1 MRITHEADYAIR
13 IMYCLAER
21 NQTISAKQ
29 ISDDSG
35 VPSRFALK
43 ILRRLTQAGLTESFK
58 GVSGGYQ
65 LARTAEQ
72 ISLGE
77 IIEVIDG
84 PIEINHCLSSE
95 FDCSRV
101 QQKMNAHFTGCSA
114 QSIRTSAAN
123 YMTCLCHS
131 SCRRK
136 IRHNN
141 YILSSNTR
149 YYTIL
154 FRRT

>member
-1 MRITHEADYAIR
+1 MLITHEADYAIR

-65 LARTAEQ
+65 LARAADQ

-101 QQKMNAHFTGCSA
+101 QQKNKCTFHRLFSA
-114 QSIRTSAAN
+114 INQDIRSKL
-123 YMTCLCHS
+123 YDLP
-131 SCRRK
+131 
-136 IRHNN
+136 
-141 YILSSNTR
+141 LSQFVPEKNQA
-149 YYTIL
+149 
-154 FRRT
+154 

>member
-65 LARTAEQ
+65 LARAADH

-101 QQKMNAHFTGCSA
+101 QQKNECTFHRLFSA
-114 QSIRTSAAN
+114 INQDIRSKL
-123 YMTCLCHS
+123 YDLP
-131 SCRRK
+131 
-136 IRHNN
+136 
-141 YILSSNTR
+141 LSQFVPEKNQA
-149 YYTIL
+149 
-154 FRRT
+154 

>member
-43 ILRRLTQAGLTESFK
+43 ILRRLTQAGLTESYK

-65 LARTAEQ
+65 LARAADQ

-101 QQKMNAHFTGCSA
+101 QQKNKCTFHRLFSA
-114 QSIRTSAAN
+114 INQDIRSKL
-123 YMTCLCHS
+123 YDLP
-131 SCRRK
+131 
-136 IRHNN
+136 
-141 YILSSNTR
+141 LSQFVPEKNQA
-149 YYTIL
+149 
-154 FRRT
+154 

>member
-21 NQTISAKQ
+21 NGKVSAKQ

-43 ILRRLTQAGLTESFK
+43 ILHRLTQANLTHSYK
-58 GVSGGYQ
+58 GVSGGYEI
-65 LARTAEQ
+65 ARPADQ

-101 QQKMNAHFTGCSA
+101 QQKNECTFHRLFGAINQDIRQKLYDLPLAQFVPKADSTG
-114 QSIRTSAAN
+114 Q
-123 YMTCLCHS
+123 
-131 SCRRK
+131 
-136 IRHNN
+136 
-141 YILSSNTR
+141 
-149 YYTIL
+149 
-154 FRRT
+154 

>member
-43 ILRRLTQAGLTESFK
+43 ILRRLTQTGLTESFK

-65 LARTAEQ
+65 LARAADQ

-101 QQKMNAHFTGCSA
+101 QQKNKCTFHRLFSA
-114 QSIRTSAAN
+114 INQDIRSKL
-123 YMTCLCHS
+123 YDLP
-131 SCRRK
+131 
-136 IRHNN
+136 
-141 YILSSNTR
+141 LSQFVPEKNQA
-149 YYTIL
+149 
-154 FRRT
+154 

>member
-58 GVSGGYQ
+58 GVSSSD
-65 LARTAEQ
+65 L
-72 ISLGE
+72 
-77 IIEVIDG
+77 IDG

-101 QQKMNAHFTGCSA
+101 QQKNECTFHRLFSA
-114 QSIRTSAAN
+114 INQDIRSKL
-123 YMTCLCHS
+123 YDLP
-131 SCRRK
+131 
-136 IRHNN
+136 
-141 YILSSNTR
+141 LSQFVPEKNQA
-149 YYTIL
+149 
-154 FRRT
+154 

>member
-13 IMYCLAER
+13 VACCLAVADGKVG
-21 NQTISAKQ
+21 AKQ
-29 ISDDSG
+29 ISEMTG
-35 VPSRFALK
+35 VTLRFALK
-43 ILRRLTQAGLTESFK
+43 ILRKMILGDLVKSFK

-65 LARTAEQ
+65 LARAADQ

-101 QQKMNAHFTGCSA
+101 QQKNECTFHRLFSA
-114 QSIRTSAAN
+114 INQDIRSKL
-123 YMTCLCHS
+123 YDLP
-131 SCRRK
+131 
-136 IRHNN
+136 
-141 YILSSNTR
+141 LSQFVPEKNQA
-149 YYTIL
+149 
-154 FRRT
+154 

>member
-65 LARTAEQ
+65 LARAADQ

-101 QQKMNAHFTGCSA
+101 QQKNKCTFHRLFSA
-114 QSIRTSAAN
+114 INQDIRSK
-123 YMTCLCHS
+123 LFDLP
-131 SCRRK
+131 
-136 IRHNN
+136 
-141 YILSSNTR
+141 LSQFVPEKNQA
-149 YYTIL
+149 
-154 FRRT
+154 

>member
-13 IMYCLAER
+13 IMYCLAQR
-21 NQTISAKQ
+21 NTKLSAKQ
-29 ISDDSG
+29 IADDSG

-43 ILRRLTQAGLTESFK
+43 ILRRLTQAELTASYK
-58 GVSGGYQ
+58 GVSGGYTI
-65 LARTAEQ
+65 ARPAED

-101 QQKMNAHFTGCSA
+101 QQKNECTFHRLFGAINQDIRNTLYDLPLA
-114 QSIRTSAAN
+114 QFVPQADT
-123 YMTCLCHS
+123 
-131 SCRRK
+131 
-136 IRHNN
+136 
-141 YILSSNTR
+141 
-149 YYTIL
+149 
-154 FRRT
+154 

>member
-65 LARTAEQ
+65 LARAAEQ

-101 QQKMNAHFTGCSA
+101 QQKNKCTFHRLFSA
-114 QSIRTSAAN
+114 INQDIRSKL
-123 YMTCLCHS
+123 YDLP
-131 SCRRK
+131 
-136 IRHNN
+136 
-141 YILSSNTR
+141 LSQFVPEKNQA
-149 YYTIL
+149 
-154 FRRT
+154 

>member
-1 MRITHEADYAIR
+1 MRIMHEADYAIR

-65 LARTAEQ
+65 LARAADQ

-101 QQKMNAHFTGCSA
+101 QQKNKCTFHRLFSA
-114 QSIRTSAAN
+114 INQDIRSKL
-123 YMTCLCHS
+123 YDLP
-131 SCRRK
+131 
-136 IRHNN
+136 
-141 YILSSNTR
+141 LSQFVPEKNQA
-149 YYTIL
+149 
-154 FRRT
+154 

>member
-65 LARTAEQ
+65 LARAADQ

-84 PIEINHCLSSE
+84 PIQINHCLSSE

-101 QQKMNAHFTGCSA
+101 QQKNKCTFHRLFSA
-114 QSIRTSAAN
+114 INQDIRSKL
-123 YMTCLCHS
+123 YDLP
-131 SCRRK
+131 
-136 IRHNN
+136 
-141 YILSSNTR
+141 LSQFVPEKNQA
-149 YYTIL
+149 
-154 FRRT
+154 

>member
-43 ILRRLTQAGLTESFK
+43 ILRRLTQAGLTESYK

-65 LARTAEQ
+65 LARAADQ

-101 QQKMNAHFTGCSA
+101 QQKNKCTFHRLFSA
-114 QSIRTSAAN
+114 INQDIRSKL
-123 YMTCLCHS
+123 YDMP
-131 SCRRK
+131 
-136 IRHNN
+136 
-141 YILSSNTR
+141 LSQFVPEKNQA
-149 YYTIL
+149 
-154 FRRT
+154 

>member
-21 NQTISAKQ
+21 GETVSAKQ

-43 ILRRLTQAGLTESFK
+43 ILRRLTQANLTESFK
-58 GVSGGYQ
+58 GAGGGYR
-65 LARTAEQ
+65 LARGAED

-84 PIEINHCLSSE
+84 PIEINHCLSSS

-101 QQKMNAHFTGCSA
+101 QQKNECTFHKLFGAIN
-114 QSIRTSAAN
+114 QDIRKKL
-123 YMTCLCHS
+123 YDLP
-131 SCRRK
+131 
-136 IRHNN
+136 
-141 YILSSNTR
+141 LSQ
-149 YYTIL
+149 
-154 FRRT
+154 FVP

>member
-43 ILRRLTQAGLTESFK
+43 ILLRLTQAGLTESFK

-65 LARTAEQ
+65 LARAADQ

-101 QQKMNAHFTGCSA
+101 QQKNKCTFHRLFSA
-114 QSIRTSAAN
+114 INQDIRSKL
-123 YMTCLCHS
+123 YDLP
-131 SCRRK
+131 
-136 IRHNN
+136 
-141 YILSSNTR
+141 LSQFVPEKNQA
-149 YYTIL
+149 
-154 FRRT
+154 

>member
-21 NQTISAKQ
+21 DGKVSAKQ

-43 ILRRLTQAGLTESFK
+43 ILHRLTQANLTNSYK
-58 GVSGGYQ
+58 GVSGGYEI
-65 LARTAEQ
+65 ARPADQ

-101 QQKMNAHFTGCSA
+101 QQKN
-114 QSIRTSAAN
+114 
-123 YMTCLCHS
+123 
-131 SCRRK
+131 
-136 IRHNN
+136 
-141 YILSSNTR
+141 
-149 YYTIL
+149 
-154 FRRT
+154 

>member
-65 LARTAEQ
+65 LARAADQ

-95 FDCSRV
+95 FDCSCV
-101 QQKMNAHFTGCSA
+101 QQKNKCTFHRLFSA
-114 QSIRTSAAN
+114 INQDIRSKL
-123 YMTCLCHS
+123 YDLP
-131 SCRRK
+131 
-136 IRHNN
+136 
-141 YILSSNTR
+141 LSQFVPEKNQA
-149 YYTIL
+149 
-154 FRRT
+154 

>member
-65 LARTAEQ
+65 LARAADQ

-95 FDCSRV
+95 LDCSRV
-101 QQKMNAHFTGCSA
+101 QLKNECTFHRLFSA
-114 QSIRTSAAN
+114 INQDIRSKL
-123 YMTCLCHS
+123 YDLP
-131 SCRRK
+131 
-136 IRHNN
+136 
-141 YILSSNTR
+141 LSQFVPEKNQA
-149 YYTIL
+149 
-154 FRRT
+154 

>member
-65 LARTAEQ
+65 LARAADQ

-101 QQKMNAHFTGCSA
+101 QQKNKCTFHRLFSA
-114 QSIRTSAAN
+114 INQDIRSKL
-123 YMTCLCHS
+123 YDLP
-131 SCRRK
+131 
-136 IRHNN
+136 
-141 YILSSNTR
+141 LSQFVPEKNQA
-149 YYTIL
+149 
-154 FRRT
+154 

>member
-13 IMYCLAER
+13 IMYCLAEQ

-65 LARTAEQ
+65 LARAADQ

-101 QQKMNAHFTGCSA
+101 QQKNKCTFHRLFSA
-114 QSIRTSAAN
+114 INQDIRSKL
-123 YMTCLCHS
+123 YDLP
-131 SCRRK
+131 
-136 IRHNN
+136 
-141 YILSSNTR
+141 LSQFVPEKNQA
-149 YYTIL
+149 
-154 FRRT
+154 

>member
-65 LARTAEQ
+65 LARVADQ

-101 QQKMNAHFTGCSA
+101 QQKNKCTFHRLFSA
-114 QSIRTSAAN
+114 INQDIRSKL
-123 YMTCLCHS
+123 YDLP
-131 SCRRK
+131 
-136 IRHNN
+136 
-141 YILSSNTR
+141 LSQFVPEKNQA
-149 YYTIL
+149 
-154 FRRT
+154 